1 MTAITKQRLSY
12 AVADSILNEI
22 QSGNARY
29 YYFIGGV
36 NEDLTKDLSPSN
48 TLEYEAETRRRA
60 VVLKSIGV
68 SDVCMVVPRINW
80 LKGTVY
86 EHYDSEKYELD
97 THNFY
102 VLTLSTFNV
111 YKCLFS
117 PGTSSIDEPSGTGLD
132 PFITSDGY
140 KWKFLCNVPLGL
152 RNKFLTVD
160 YMPVASALRNR
171 FFSDGCIESIIITNS
186 GAGLTY
192 NTMSVTL
199 NGDGEGAELEP
210 FIVDG
215 QLVSINIINP
225 GVGYTYGEIE
235 IAIAP
240 SQIGFVT
247 FPAAYV
253 NFSRGDMS
261 TPQALVE
268 GLSVRGSIDAVNIK
282 NSGYNY
288 TKADL
293 IIIGD
298 GEGATAQAV
307 IATNGEIEKIVIT
320 DAGSGYTYA
329 SINIVGDGQD
339 AMLQP
344 IISPFLGHGR
354 NVPAELNA
362 STLMFYKNLNYEKFG
377 GVPINNDFRQFG
389 IIRNPRSAGS
399 STLLTDPVTEYSFAI
414 YGNYDVSAFPVGT
427 VLRTAELK
435 QYRVSSIII
444 SEKTEKSGIVLTEV
458 NKEGIGITIGQSL
471 VRNDIPSIG
480 LVVGGVEK
488 QRVIQNNVASPCYVI
503 GCNFDQD
510 YFPLDTVVVINGKQ
524 FVVVSTQPG
533 KMLLSPRNGGK
544 IHVSDTLNKLGTS
557 LYIQVLSVVEP
568 NVDIFSGDML
578 FIDNR
583 DPFNQTIDQAVT
595 FRSIIKF

>member
-1 MTAITKQRLSY
+1 MTAITKQKLSF
-12 AVADSILNEI
+12 AAADSILNEI

-36 NEDLTKDLSPSN
+36 NTGGSDLAPSN
-48 TLEYEAETRRRA
+48 TLEYESETRRRA

-80 LKGTVY
+80 MSGTVY
-86 EHYDSEKYELD
+86 DHYDSEKYESD
-97 THNFY
+97 DQHFY
-102 VLTLSTFNV
+102 VLTLTTFNV

-117 PGTSSIDEPSGTGLD
+117 PGTPSTVEPSGTGLD
-132 PFITSDGY
+132 PFITADGY

-171 FFSDGCIESIIITNS
+171 FFSNGCIENIVITNS

-192 NTMSVTL
+192 DTLSVTL

-215 QLVSINIINP
+215 QLLSINIINP

-247 FPAAYV
+247 FPSAYV

-268 GLSVRGSIDAVNIK
+268 GLSVRGSIDAISIK
-282 NSGYNY
+282 NSGSNY
-288 TKADL
+288 SSANLT
-293 IIIGD
+293 IIGD
-298 GEGATAQAV
+298 GIGAKAKAAV
-307 IATNGEIEKIVIT
+307 ANGEIIKIEIL

-329 SINIVGDGQD
+329 SVIINGDGEG
-339 AMLQP
+339 AVLHP

-389 IIRNPRSAGS
+389 IIRNPRSFES
-399 STLLTDPVTEYSFAI
+399 STLLSDPVTEYSYAV
-414 YGNYDVSAFPVGT
+414 YGNFNMSLFPVGT
-427 VLRTAELK
+427 VLRTRESK
-435 QYRVSSIII
+435 QYKVSAILKGAS
-444 SEKTEKSGIVLTEV
+444 KSGIVLTEV
-458 NKEGIGITIGQSL
+458 NKEGVGITVGQSL
-471 VRNDIPSIG
+471 VRNDSPTIG

-488 QRVIQNNVASPCYVI
+488 QRIIQNNVASPCYVI
-503 GCNFDQD
+503 GCNFIEDD
-510 YFPLDTVVVINGKQ
+510 FPLDTAVVINEKQ
-524 FVVVSTQPG
+524 FIVVSTAPG

-544 IHVSDTLNKLGTS
+544 IRVSDTLNKLGTS
-557 LYIQVLSVVEP
+557 QYIQVLSVVEP

-578 FIDNR
+578 FIDIR

>member
-1 MTAITKQRLSY
+1 MTAITKQKLSY
-12 AVADSILNEI
+12 AAADSILNEI

-36 NEDLTKDLSPSN
+36 NNNGTDLAPSN
-48 TLEYEAETRRRA
+48 TLEYESETRRRA

-80 LKGTVY
+80 MNGTVY
-86 EHYDSEKYELD
+86 DHYDSEKYELD
-97 THNFY
+97 TQNFY
-102 VLTLSTFNV
+102 VLALSTFNV

-117 PGTSSIDEPSGTGLD
+117 PGTPSTVEPSGTGLD
-132 PFITSDGY
+132 PFILSDGY

-160 YMPVASALRNR
+160 YMPVATALRNR
-171 FFSDGCIESIIITNS
+171 FFSNGSIENIVITNS
-186 GAGLTY
+186 GAGLSY
-192 NTMSVTL
+192 NTLSLTL

-215 QLVSINIINP
+215 QLVSINIVNP
-225 GVGYTYGEIE
+225 GVGYSFGEIE

-247 FPAAYV
+247 FPSAYI

-268 GLSVRGSIDAVNIK
+268 GLAVRGSIDAVAVK
-282 NSGYNY
+282 NSGSNY
-288 TKADL
+288 SSASLK
-293 IIIGD
+293 IIGD
-298 GEGATAQAV
+298 GFGSKANA
-307 IATNGEIEKIVIT
+307 IISNGEIIRIEII
-320 DAGSGYTYA
+320 DAGSGYTHA
-329 SINIVGDGQD
+329 SVIIEGDGEG
-339 AMLQP
+339 AELHP

-354 NVPAELNA
+354 SVPSELNA

-389 IIRNPRSAGS
+389 IIRNPRSFES
-399 STLLTDPVTEYSFAI
+399 STLLSDPVTEYSYAV
-414 YGNYDVSAFPVGT
+414 YGNFNISNFPVGT
-427 VLRTAELK
+427 VLRTAESKLFK
-435 QYRVSSIII
+435 VTAILNGRS
-444 SEKTEKSGIVLTEV
+444 KSGIVLSEV
-458 NKEGIGITIGQSL
+458 NKEGIIITLGQSL
-471 VRNDIPSIG
+471 VRNDSPSIG

-488 QRVIQNNVASPCYVI
+488 QRVIQNNIASPCYVI
-503 GCNFDQD
+503 GCNFIEED
-510 YFPLDTVVVINGKQ
+510 FPLDTVVVINGKQ
-524 FVVVSTQPG
+524 FNVVSTVPG
-533 KMLLSPRNGGK
+533 KMLLSPRDGGK
-544 IHVSDTLNKLGTS
+544 IRVSDTLNKLGTS
-557 LYIQVLSVVEP
+557 QYIQVLSVVEP